1 MTKDKPLKTEY
12 RKVED
17 LFPYARNAR
26 THSDEQVSR
35 IAASIREFGWTQ
47 PILIGDDDTVIAGH
61 GRLAAA
67 KKLGMT
73 EVPTIRLSG
82 LTKEQL
88 RAYVLVDNRLAEDAG
103 WDKELLGLE
112 LSELKDSGFDLDL
125 IGFSSD
131 EIDQMIAGVEE
142 RPQEAEDAD
151 IPEPEE
157 NPVTKRDDIWLLGV
171 HRLMCGDSTCA
182 EDTSRLMGGGTR
194 VPVSNR
200 PAV

>member
-1 MTKDKPLKTEY
+1 
-12 RKVED
+12 
-17 LFPYARNAR
+17 
-26 THSDEQVSR
+26 
-35 IAASIREFGWTQ
+35 
-47 PILIGDDDTVIAGH
+47 
-61 GRLAAA
+61 
-67 KKLGMT
+67 MT

-157 NPVTKRDDIWLLGV
+157 NPVIKRWQAMTGKDAV
-171 HRLMCGDSTCA
+171 R
-182 EDTSRLMGGGTR
+182 EDGKTYNSL
-194 VPVSNR
+194 
-200 PAV
+200 A

>member
-1 MTKDKPLKTEY
+1 M
-12 RKVED
+12 
-17 LFPYARNAR
+17 
-26 THSDEQVSR
+26 
-35 IAASIREFGWTQ
+35 
-47 PILIGDDDTVIAGH
+47 IAGH

-151 IPEPEE
+151 TPEPEE
-157 NPVTKRDDIWLLGV
+157 NPVTKRGDIWLLGV